1 MEDIYFE
8 ERYCK
13 LFEAVEKGDFQI
25 YNFHN
30 EFGEIRHLFIKRKIP
45 FTIAGKQYFDLVT
58 PYGYGG
64 PQILQCETGM
74 ENQLVKAF
82 ESDFQQYC
90 LDQDIV
96 SEFIRFH
103 PLSYNAQDFLACYEV
118 AYLRETVGTNLTDDE
133 QAIEQ
138 EFSKSAKKNIRQA
151 LKAGVEY
158 RCTLNPRELGAFKSI
173 YYATMDRNDAD
184 AFYYFKDDYFADLTD
199 LLGEHL
205 LLIEVLYEGE
215 VIGAALNFVYNNLAH
230 THLSGTLVEFNRLS
244 PASIL
249 YYALVLWGEEH
260 GIDYIHGGG
269 GRTNRPDDKLYLF
282 KKQFGIQTGFHFYI
296 GRKIWNKNIYDELCD
311 AVGVEE
317 ETEFF
322 PAYRSVAI
330 NEYEHV

>member
-1 MEDIYFE
+1 MGDIYFE

-13 LFEAVEKGDFQI
+13 LFEEVEKGVFQI

-30 EFGEIRHLFIKRKIP
+30 EIGEIRHLFIKRKIP
-45 FTIAGKQYFDLVT
+45 FMLAGKQYFDLVT

-64 PQILQCETGM
+64 PQILQCEKGK
-74 ENQLVKAF
+74 EFQLVEAF
-82 ESDFQQYC
+82 EADFQQYC
-90 LDQDIV
+90 IDQGIV

-103 PLSYNAQDFLACYEV
+103 PLFSNAHDFLACYEV
-118 AYLRETVGTNLTDDE
+118 AYLRETVGTNLKDYE
-133 QAIEQ
+133 QPIDQ
-138 EFSKSAKKNIRQA
+138 EFTKSAKKNIRQA

-158 RCTLNPRELGAFKSI
+158 RCTLNPRVLSDFKSI
-173 YYATMDRNDAD
+173 YYATMDRNDAE
-184 AFYYFKDDYFADLTD
+184 AFYYFKDDYFDNLTD

-230 THLSGTLVEFNRLS
+230 THLSGTLTEFNRLS

-249 YYALVLWGEEH
+249 YYALVVWGKEH
-260 GIDYIHGGG
+260 GIDCIHGGG

-282 KKQFGIQTGFHFYI
+282 KKQFGVHTGFHFYI
-296 GRKIWNKNIYDELCD
+296 GRKIWNENIYNELCNILG
-311 AVGVEE
+311 AQE
-317 ETEFF
+317 ETDFF

-330 NEYEHV
+330 DEYEHV